1 MHSINLLALTEKVDE
16 RWMPLYERSLSA
28 REKEQRIRPEE
39 IETID
44 LFVRQLPEG
53 CVDELNHWF
62 YSYTIPRISKEFDLL
77 RIGSNFIVNLELKSQ
92 KISDEEI
99 YAQLE
104 KNRRYLGPVG
114 SKIYSYTLVKT
125 GDFVTLYQYTKSGL
139 RKASIA
145 KLAQQLGQMKNCL
158 EEGIEKLFS
167 PRNYLVSPFN
177 DCARY
182 VSGRYFLTDQQ
193 GGFQRKILKGIHEGK
208 RIWSIAGGPGTGK
221 SLLLY
226 DLAKKLSEEGN
237 VCVIHAAQLSEGHR
251 YLNERMK
258 FSVISAEDLRENM
271 LRGVDVICVDEAQRM
286 REREFELIVRAAR
299 RHSLK
304 ACIFSYD
311 FEQVLSL
318 EERARNIP
326 LRIALLDGC
335 QKELRLTKNIRSNEA
350 IMRFVECMMGRRSR
364 KYSTDDFSCI
374 DVVSAS
380 GEESAARIVQCFEA
394 AGYVFLQD
402 SVTAIGQEYD
412 RVVVMLDEN
421 FTLGEATDAMYEED
435 APSADYELRKLLY
448 QNVTRARERL
458 CFVIRDNQDI
468 LEKLLAIK
476 EHAYGHR

>member
-1 MHSINLLALTEKVDE
+1 MQAINLLALTEKVDSE
-16 RWMPLYERSLSA
+16 WMPLYERSLSA
-28 REKEQRIRPEE
+28 RDKEQRIRAEE

-44 LFVRQLPEG
+44 LFVKKLPKS
-53 CVDELNHWF
+53 CVSELNHWF

-114 SKIYSYTLVKT
+114 SRIYSYTLVKT
-125 GDFVTLYQYTKSGL
+125 GDTVTLYQYTKNGL
-139 RKASIA
+139 RRAKIA
-145 KLAQQLGQMKNCL
+145 KLAQQLGQMKNCM
-158 EEGIEKLFS
+158 EEGIERLFS

-193 GGFQRKILKGIHEGK
+193 GGFQRKVLKGIREGK

-226 DLAKKLSEEGN
+226 DLARNLSNELN
-237 VCVIHAAQLSEGHR
+237 VLVIHAAQLSEGHR
-251 YLNERMK
+251 FLDERMK
-258 FSVISAEDLRENM
+258 FKIISAEDLRENM
-271 LRGVDVICVDEAQRM
+271 LQGVDVICVDEAQRM
-286 REREFELIVRAAR
+286 GEREFGIISRAAR
-299 RHSLK
+299 KKSLK

-326 LRIALLDGC
+326 ERIAQLPGC
-335 QKELRLTKNIRSNEA
+335 QKELRLTKNIRSNES
-350 IMRFVECMMGRRSR
+350 IMRFVECMMGKRSR
-364 KYSTDDFSCI
+364 KYSTDDFGCI
-374 DVVSAS
+374 DVVSAAN
-380 GEESAARIVQCFEA
+380 EESAARIVQCFEA
-394 AGYVFLQD
+394 AGYVFLED
-402 SVTAIGQEYD
+402 SMTAIGQEYD
-412 RVVVMLDEN
+412 RVVVKLDGTFPLES
-421 FTLGEATDAMYEED
+421 TPELEED
-435 APSADYELRKLLY
+435 PSAADYERRKLLY

-458 CFVIRDNQDI
+458 CFVIVGDED
-468 LEKLLAIK
+468 LLAKLLAIK